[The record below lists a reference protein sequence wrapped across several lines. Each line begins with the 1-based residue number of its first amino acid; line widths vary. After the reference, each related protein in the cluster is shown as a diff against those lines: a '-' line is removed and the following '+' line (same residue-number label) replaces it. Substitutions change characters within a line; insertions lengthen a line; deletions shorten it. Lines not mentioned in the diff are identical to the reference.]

1 MHPTEYWIG
10 LLDLVGSR
18 VSEGMLGTTRCD
30 HLWGSG
36 PYHSLRV
43 PETTSGDPAGHG
55 SAWYDIAY
63 GLYADVR
70 HGLYILF
77 IRVTYTSLVFILWH
91 GGGLR
96 I

>member
-1 MHPTEYWIG
+1 
-10 LLDLVGSR
+10 
-18 VSEGMLGTTRCD
+18 MLGTTRCD
-30 HLWGSG
+30 HLWDSG
-36 PYHSLRV
+36 LYHSLRV

-70 HGLYILF
+70 HGHCILI
-77 IRVTYTSLVFILWH
+77 IRVTYAGLAYMLWH

-96 I
+96 VYWRTDSPSHDLSRL